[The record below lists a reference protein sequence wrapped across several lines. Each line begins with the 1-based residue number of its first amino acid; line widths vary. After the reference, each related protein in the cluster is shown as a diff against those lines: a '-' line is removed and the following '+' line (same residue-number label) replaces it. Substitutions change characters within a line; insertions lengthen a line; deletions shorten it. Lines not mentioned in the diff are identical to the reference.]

1 MRAEG
6 AMADDLVRIE
16 IADRVAILTLDN
28 PPVNAVSVALFD
40 ALHRAM
46 DRVEADRSVRAVI
59 LAGAGRKAFCAG
71 ADLREEKQ
79 FRDPDASR
87 AFRDHGRRTL
97 GRIESFPR
105 PIVAAIHGW
114 CIGGGTALAWACDIR
129 IAADNAVFR
138 AGDAY
143 LGVIPSW
150 GMGLLRLPRIVGPAH
165 ALDILLLGEDF
176 GATRA
181 YELGLVTRV
190 VPVDDLA
197 AAALQAARRVA
208 SASPAAILATRRAI
222 RYGERHGFDE
232 MAAYE
237 AELTEEIF
245 SHPDSEEGMAAFLEK
260 RAPRFRDL

>member
-1 MRAEG
+1 MR
-6 AMADDLVRIE
+6 
-16 IADRVAILTLDN
+16 
-28 PPVNAVSVALFD
+28 LFD
-40 ALHRAM
+40 ALHAAM
-46 DRVEADRSVRAVI
+46 DRVEEDRGVRAVI
-59 LAGAGRKAFCAG
+59 LAGAGTKAFCAG

-79 FRDPDASR
+79 FRDPEASR
-87 AFRDHGRRTL
+87 AFREYGRRTL
-97 GRIESFPR
+97 ARIESFPR

-114 CIGGGTALAWACDIR
+114 CVGGGTALAWACDIR
-129 IAADNAVFR
+129 FAADNTVFR

-150 GMGLLRLPRIVGPAH
+150 GMGLLRLPRIVGRAH

-176 GATRA
+176 GAARA
-181 YELGLVTRV
+181 YELGLVTCV
-190 VPVDDLA
+190 VPAADLA
-197 AAALQAARRVA
+197 AAARKAALRIA
-208 SASPAAILATRRAI
+208 SASPAAILATRKAL

-237 AELTEEIF
+237 ETLTGEIF